1 MLKRRKNQPN
11 ATAPADSASEEPVS
25 GPDTPTSSPARRSH
39 GPWDSSERDV
49 DTDPTFL
56 DLGSMII
63 HGRVGIDIQLP
74 TEGDSDIT
82 GAVVMMTEDSGLEM
96 RAFASTR
103 SGGMWDEVRAEL
115 LADVERRSGEAK
127 EVEGLFGAELH
138 VRLPMELPD
147 GEAGVQPSRIIG
159 IEGPRW
165 FLRATFLGMAAAEP
179 SDEGLLM
186 ECLCD
191 TIIKRG
197 SAPMA
202 PREPLILTVPSGPV
216 VADDSQA

>member
-1 MLKRRKNQPN
+1 MFKRRKNPPN
-11 ATAPADSASEEPVS
+11 ATTPADPASDESAPAT
-25 GPDTPTSSPARRSH
+25 DTPASSLDLRSR
-39 GPWDSSERDV
+39 GPWDSSEKDV
-49 DTDPTFL
+49 DSDPTFL

-103 SGGMWDEVRAEL
+103 SGGIWDEVRAEL
-115 LADVERRSGEAK
+115 LADVERRNGETK
-127 EVEGLFGAELH
+127 EVDGLFGAELH

-186 ECLCD
+186 ECLRD
-191 TIIKRG
+191 TIVKRG

-216 VADDSQA
+216 VADDSQV